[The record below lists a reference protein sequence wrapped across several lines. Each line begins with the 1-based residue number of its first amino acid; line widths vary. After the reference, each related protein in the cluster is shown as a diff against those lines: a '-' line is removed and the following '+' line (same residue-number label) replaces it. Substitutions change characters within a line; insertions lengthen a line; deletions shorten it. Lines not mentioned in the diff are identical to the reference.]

1 MKKLRTEDQIIAN
14 WSGNI
19 DKPVVS
25 ICCITYNHEKYI
37 EDAIK
42 GFLIQETDFPFE
54 ILIHDDASTDGTQK
68 IIAQYQDQY
77 PNVIKA
83 ILQTENQYSKN
94 IRPTIDILY
103 PKAKGKYIA
112 LCEGDDYWI
121 SPNKLQKQY
130 SYMKSNQ
137 NVSLTFHTA
146 IVVRDGKTIEV
157 KANDYIDEQS
167 FTVPEL
173 IDNWFISTQT
183 MMLKKSALLGMEN
196 YFSGVINGDWC
207 MQLVAGHNGDVVF
220 LKGLR
225 AAYRKHNTS
234 LSVNIGKDKTYRA
247 MKLIK
252 LFTSFDQYSNFIY
265 SAEIEDK
272 IKFYLLE
279 HHRLLIEENCK
290 SCFYITC
297 PLVFFRKLVNKF
309 YKRVK

>member
-1 MKKLRTEDQIIAN
+1 MENLRTEEEIISS
-14 WSGNI
+14 WKGDL

-54 ILIHDDASTDGTQK
+54 ILIHDDASTDNTAK
-68 IIAQYQDQY
+68 IIREYEKKY
-77 PNVIKA
+77 PKLIKP
-83 ILQTENQYSKN
+83 IYQTENQWSKG
-94 IRPTIDILY
+94 IRISATFIFPL
-103 PKAKGKYIA
+103 AKGDYIA

-121 SPNKLQKQY
+121 STKKLQKQY
-130 SYMKSNQ
+130 SYMRSNQ

-157 KANDYIDEQS
+157 KADDYIDEQS

-183 MMLKKSALLGMEN
+183 MMLKKSVLLGMGK
-196 YFSGVINGDWC
+196 YFSGVINGDWSL
-207 MQLVAGHNGDVVF
+207 QLVAGHNGDVVF

-234 LSVNIGKDKTYRA
+234 LSVNVGKDKTYRA

-265 SAEIEDK
+265 SAEVEDK

-297 PLVFFRKLVNKF
+297 PLVFFRKLVNKLS
-309 YKRVK
+309 KRVK